1 MGLKKYDEKE
11 VQAKVEQEEAQLEV
25 ETVEEKSELE
35 SIIDENSK
43 EWEALQNLD
52 PDENQKIV
60 WESIEKARNE
70 YFAFSKKQ
78 KTVSNIVAGIVLL
91 LMIGSMVLV
100 FTLGQ
105 QKGTEW
111 VSYLALGLM
120 LLTVIGSF
128 VVTKTVKGKLGI
140 RADEYIKVLFEN
152 VDGYLYGGE
161 DFKDLAVKTNGQIKD
176 EIFMDCR
183 FYKNLKNTKSRNLV
197 SVKYKDKELA
207 IADLAGNIL
216 VKNRLSPMFLGR
228 FYDYTSNYDKEDKR
242 ITIQIKGS
250 NLSRPIDDVDDLK
263 LVEGNSTYAIYTN
276 DDEWRK
282 VLTQKVL
289 KDITQ
294 LKIDKILIDV
304 IISIRKGKCS
314 IGIDYV
320 DEFMN
325 IPVEKEFDFKN
336 VKRSEHD
343 LQKVLT
349 IFDDLN

>member
-11 VQAKVEQEEAQLEV
+11 VQAKVEQEEAKLETEQV
-25 ETVEEKSELE
+25 DEKSEIE
-35 SIIDENSK
+35 SIIDENNK
-43 EWEALQNLD
+43 EWEELQNLAL
-52 PDENQKIV
+52 DEKQKYV
-60 WESIEKARNE
+60 CDNIEKARND

-78 KTVSNIVAGIVLL
+78 KMISNIVAGVVIVL
-91 LMIGSMVLV
+91 MVTAMVLV

-105 QKGTEW
+105 KEGTTW

-120 LLTVIGSF
+120 LATVIASF
-128 VVTKTVKGKLGI
+128 VVTKMVKGKLGA

-152 VDGYLYGGE
+152 VDGYLYSGE
-161 DFKDLAVKTNGQIKD
+161 NFKDLAVKTNGQIKD

-197 SVKYKDKELA
+197 SVKYKDKDLA
-207 IADLAGNIL
+207 VADLAGNIL

-242 ITIQIKGS
+242 ITMQIKGS

-263 LVEGNSTYAIYTN
+263 LVEGNSTYVIYSN

-282 VLTQKVL
+282 VLTQKVI

-294 LKIDKILIDV
+294 LKIDKTLIDV
-304 IISIRKGKCS
+304 VISIRKGKCS
-314 IGIDYV
+314 IGIDYI
-320 DEFMN
+320 DDFMN
-325 IPVEKEFDFKN
+325 IPVEREFDFKN

>member
-11 VQAKVEQEEAQLEV
+11 VQEKVEQEEALIQTEQP
-25 ETVEEKSELE
+25 EEKSEMDAL
-35 SIIDENSK
+35 IDENNK
-43 EWEALQNLD
+43 EWEELQNLD
-52 PDENQKIV
+52 LNEIQQIV
-60 WESIEKARNE
+60 SERIEKARAD
-70 YFAFSKKQ
+70 YFGFSKKQ
-78 KTVSNIVAGIVLL
+78 KKISTLISGLILVFMVGA
-91 LMIGSMVLV
+91 MVLV

-105 QKGTEW
+105 KEGTAW

-120 LLTVIGSF
+120 VVTVIGSF
-128 VVTKTVKGKLGI
+128 VANKVIKGKLGT
-140 RADEYIKVLFEN
+140 RADDYIKVLFDN
-152 VDGYLYGGE
+152 VATYLYTGE
-161 DFKDLAVKTNGQIKD
+161 NFKDLSVKSNGQLKD
-176 EIFMDCR
+176 EIFIDCR

-197 SVKYKDKELA
+197 SVKYKDKDLTV
-207 IADLAGNIL
+207 ADLAGNIL

-228 FYDYTSNYDKEDKR
+228 FYDYTSKYDKDDKR

-263 LVEGNSTYAIYTN
+263 LVEGNSTYVIYSN

-282 VLTQKVL
+282 VVTQKVL

-294 LKIDKILIDV
+294 LKIDKMLIDV
-304 IISIRKGKCS
+304 VISIRKGKCS

>member
-11 VQAKVEQEEAQLEV
+11 VQAKVEQEEAQIDAEQ
-25 ETVEEKSELE
+25 VEEKSELE
-35 SIIDENSK
+35 SIIDENNK

-52 PDENQKIV
+52 LDEKQRIV
-60 WESIEKARNE
+60 CENIEKARND

-78 KTVSNIVAGIVLL
+78 KMISNIVAGVVFV
-91 LMIGSMVLV
+91 LMIASMVLV

-105 QKGTEW
+105 KEGTTW
-111 VSYLALGLM
+111 VSYVALGLM
-120 LLTVIGSF
+120 LVTVVGSF
-128 VVTKTVKGKLGI
+128 VVTKTVKGKLGA
-140 RADEYIKVLFEN
+140 RADEYIKILFEN
-152 VDGYLYGGE
+152 VDGYLYSGE
-161 DFKDLAVKTNGQIKD
+161 NFKELSIKTNGQIKD

-197 SVKYKDKELA
+197 CVKYKDKDLG

-228 FYDYTSNYDKEDKR
+228 FYDYTSNYDKDDKR
-242 ITIQIKGS
+242 ITMQIKGS

-282 VLTQKVL
+282 VLTQKVI

-294 LKIDKILIDV
+294 LKIDKLLIDV
-304 IISIRKGKCS
+304 VISIRKGKCS

-325 IPVEKEFDFKN
+325 IPVEKEFEFKN